1 MEITEEGKSVLNQ
14 LNEYFNIYTD
24 DNQLANQ
31 IKSTFGIKEV
41 HVIPGDADAQEN
53 VKSEMGRQAGQLLE
67 SILYEDA
74 IVSVTG
80 GSTMANVSRA
90 MHLLPFNVFFVPT
103 VVVLVR
109 MLFIK
114 LTRFQRAWRNKQVV
128 IIQHFMYQIM

>member
-1 MEITEEGKSVLNQ
+1 
-14 LNEYFNIYTD
+14 
-24 DNQLANQ
+24 
-31 IKSTFGIKEV
+31 
-41 HVIPGDADAQEN
+41 
-53 VKSEMGRQAGQLLE
+53 MGRQGQLLE

-103 VVVLVR
+103 RGGLGENV
-109 MLFIK
+109 IYQAN
-114 LTRFQRAWRNKQVV
+114 TISRAWRNKQVV